1 MLRNYQIGYMRR
13 HVKVREERPLSFLRQ
28 SVAYMLSQSA
38 RNIPHAAGITTFDV
52 TPLVEYGKSEDER
65 LATCGHK
72 LNEKELLRRAVSRN
86 FSAFFIKMIA
96 HIMHQV
102 PCMNGFFDYTPLR
115 NGGTFYQAEDINLS
129 FTVHT
134 RFGVVKPVVHN
145 PHEKPLEQ
153 VADEMRKLTRKARR
167 TDMDE
172 LYFKCARAYMVSAL
186 REMDISGWSALV
198 SYLRSRIWQ
207 RWKKD
212 AEFEDVDESEKLQV
226 EDVLG
231 ATCTVANIGM
241 TVHGHQ
247 TVTVIIPPEV
257 TMWGIGDLHLAPA
270 VVDGEVVPRYQVTLA
285 LTLDHRALDGGD
297 VFPFVDLMRN
307 YIDHPELIYDWKPGD
322 PV

>member
-1 MLRNYQIGYMRR
+1 MLRNYQIGYMLR
-13 HVKVREERPLSFLRQ
+13 HVKVREARPLSFLRQ

-38 RNIPHAAGITTFDV
+38 RTIPHAAGITTFDV

-65 LATCGHK
+65 LGSSGRK
-72 LNEKELLRRAVSRN
+72 LTEKELLRRAVSRN

-96 HIMHQV
+96 HTMHKV
-102 PCMNGFFDYTPLR
+102 PCMNGFIDYTLIR
-115 NGGTFYQAEDINLS
+115 NGGTFYHAEDINLS

-134 RFGVVKPVVHN
+134 RFGVVKPIVRN
-145 PHEKPLEQ
+145 PHEKPLTQ
-153 VADEMRKLTRKARR
+153 VADEMRQLTRKARR

-172 LYFKCARAYMVSAL
+172 LYFKCARAYMISAL
-186 REMDISGWSALV
+186 REMDVSGWSAMIG
-198 SYLRSRIWQ
+198 YLRSRMWQ

-212 AEFEDVDESEKLQV
+212 AVFPDVDESQKLQV

-231 ATCTVANIGM
+231 STCTVANIGM
-241 TVHGHQ
+241 MVHGHQ

-270 VVDGEVVPRYQVTLA
+270 VVNGEVVPRYQITLA
-285 LTLDHRALDGGD
+285 ITLDHRALDGGD
-297 VFPFVDLMRN
+297 IFPFVDIMRR
-307 YIDHPELIYDWKPGD
+307 YIENPALIYDWKPGD